1 MVKKQNDNKKFGIRK
16 EREYKN
22 KCLKEGGIVSITR
35 AAGSLGDFDLIVLKS
50 GEKDGC
56 GSLELV
62 SVKSSRGKVKV
73 KKKEL
78 EKIRQFIVPKTLEVV
93 KKLAVWENR
102 KWKEYV

>member
-1 MVKKQNDNKKFGIRK
+1 MVNNKGFGIRK

-22 KCLKEGGIVSITR
+22 KRLKEGGIVSITR

-50 GEKDGC
+50 GEKEGC

-62 SVKSSRGKVKV
+62 SVKSSRSKSRV

-78 EKIRQFIVPKTLEVV
+78 AKIRCFIVPKTLEVV

-102 KWKEYV
+102 EWKEYI